1 MGFYYAQPFLIK
13 AAIGYIQIPVEE
25 RPENHGYGLVG
36 ATVIIYLGISVSYD
50 VASALEPWRNNRQ
63 ELDIQ
68 WMVQLPPSPRNCHDP
83 GLSSLR
89 HLPPDPSPF
98 L

>member
-1 MGFYYAQPFLIK
+1 MGFNYAQPFLIK
-13 AAIGYIQIPVEE
+13 AAISYIQTPVDE
-25 RPENHGYGLVG
+25 RRENNGYGLVG

-50 VASALEPWRNNRQ
+50 VAPALEPQKNNRQ

-68 WMVQLPPSPRNCHDP
+68 WMVQLPPSPRNYHDP

-89 HLPPDPSPF
+89 HLQPDSSPS